1 MNASQ
6 KCIIR
11 KTKTFGLLQ
20 NGYLVHVAVTV
31 HTYCNTCILQI
42 CRTEKQTAKWERDF
56 VQFKKKRNYSF
67 KTLSCLLYIYA
78 RRITEY
84 IHRSHIKEF
93 TLSNDENFRKNKQT
107 MGRVFKDSPFAN
119 NKTWERSRGTF
130 NRNMFRNNYLK
141 TRVPQMYISFSFITY

>member
-93 TLSNDENFRKNKQT
+93 TLSNDET
-107 MGRVFKDSPFAN
+107 S
-119 NKTWERSRGTF
+119 ERI
-130 NRNMFRNNYLK
+130 NRQWAEFLK
-141 TRVPQMYISFSFITY
+141 TAHLQTTKRGEIKRDLQPEHV